1 MSSVGFRGIGSKSDR
16 YLRDSL
22 FAGTLHLLS
31 GASQCL
37 GRSQAVAEAR
47 ANYPVFLS
55 PLMVWSSP
63 CSGLFWEGHFG
74 CGRLPAG
81 LALASAAQ
89 ARPRTGDW
97 QGLWAT
103 DSVPDMRPKT
113 RLAIRNERNFKS
125 LPRNSKLPVDR
136 GAKVATY
143 LLGSSCSCRT
153 TRRKTCCC
161 RCRDSQDACWHALYK
176 LVPDFLVQPRH
187 AQATRNLGG

>member
-1 MSSVGFRGIGSKSDR
+1 MP
-16 YLRDSL
+16 
-22 FAGTLHLLS
+22 
-31 GASQCL
+31 
-37 GRSQAVAEAR
+37 GRSIC
-47 ANYPVFLS
+47 YPGRPSAWGAHRL
-55 PLMVWSSP
+55 WSKHVPTTPSSSRRLWYGLRP
-63 CSGLFWEGHFG
+63 VLAYSGRDISAAAGSLQVS
-74 CGRLPAG
+74 RLPAPRRPVLG
-81 LALASAAQ
+81 
-89 ARPRTGDW
+89 RGTGRGYGPRTACLICGRKPPW
-97 QGLWAT
+97 LLSEISTHA
-103 DSVPDMRPKT
+103 VLRIPD
-113 RLAIRNERNFKS
+113 AIRNERNLKS